1 MKICFCFLNKSV
13 QAIEYYALN
22 NKLKRR
28 ISMYPFSMIVI
39 ISNHIEVLDKAN
51 QRVITNKKGI
61 QV

>member
-1 MKICFCFLNKSV
+1 MQKILLNRS
-13 QAIEYYALN
+13 Q
-22 NKLKRR
+22 
-28 ISMYPFSMIVI
+28 ISMYPFSMIMI